1 VGTGAKAET
10 ATVRRATPHRL
21 LCYVKKGLRLRRYLQ
36 RPGDG
41 RRFPQIPALAMLWAM
56 LLGQILRASSFHALE
71 SLVRSGRRR
80 SLGITHRF
88 GNDALSY
95 FSERLD
101 PALTRQ
107 AAIQIVRQAKRNKAF
122 QDTTFIG
129 LALDG
134 TTAGRSQQ
142 KQCDLCRPWRHRGSE
157 QIAGYRHHLVM
168 LSIVGTGLSLP
179 LDVEPY
185 AAGDSEYAAGQRLL
199 QRAIPQLGPRF
210 ADYLVVDSEYA
221 TAPFLHAC
229 DHLGLPLVA
238 RLKGNLPEL
247 SQAAQKR
254 FSHQLPTLSLRF
266 ARDRVQVWDASDFDP
281 WENLHWPTVRVLYYR
296 QHKPNGT
303 VIEASW
309 LTNLSP
315 QRVSAR
321 SLFRMAKSRW
331 EIENQGFNE
340 AKNQHQLEHIC
351 HHHGNS
357 ILIMWLLNALALTI
371 ERLYRLRY
379 LHRGSYPRLSAIEF
393 CRLLWLNLA
402 RSVSPDSS

>member
-1 VGTGAKAET
+1 M
-10 ATVRRATPHRL
+10 RRPTPHRL
-21 LCYVKKGLRLRRYLQ
+21 LRYVRKGLRLRRYLEQ
-36 RPGDG
+36 PGDG
-41 RRFPQIPALAMLWAM
+41 RRFPQIPAAAMLWTV

-80 SLGITHRF
+80 SLGITHKF
-88 GNDALSY
+88 GDDALSY

-101 PALTRQ
+101 PEPTRR

-122 QDTTFIG
+122 QDSTFIG

-134 TTAGRSQQ
+134 TTAGRSEE
-142 KQCDLCRPWRHRGSE
+142 KQCHLCRPWRHAGSE
-157 QIAGYRHHLVM
+157 QMAGYRHHLVM
-168 LSIVGTGLSLP
+168 LSVVGTGLSLP
-179 LDVEPY
+179 IDVEPY
-185 AAGDSEYAAGQRLL
+185 GPGDSEYAAAQRLL
-199 QRAIPQLGPRF
+199 RRTLPQLGPRF
-210 ADYLVVDSEYA
+210 ADYLVVDGEYA
-221 TAPFLHAC
+221 TAPFLHTC
-229 DHLGLPLVA
+229 DDLGLSVVA

-254 FSHQLPTLSLRF
+254 FSQQPYKLRF
-266 ARDRVQVWDASDFDP
+266 RVARDRVEVWDAADFDP
-281 WENLHWPTVRVLYYR
+281 WETLRWPTVRVLYYR
-296 QHKPNGT
+296 QHKPDGKL
-303 VIEASW
+303 IEAYW

-315 QRVSAR
+315 ERVSTR

-331 EIENQGFNE
+331 EIENQGFNA
-340 AKNQHQLEHIC
+340 AKSQHQLEHIC

-379 LHRGSYPRLSAIEF
+379 LHRGSYPRLSAIEL

-402 RSVSPDSS
+402 RSFASDTS

>member
-1 VGTGAKAET
+1 M
-10 ATVRRATPHRL
+10 RRPTPHRL
-21 LCYVKKGLRLRRYLQ
+21 LRYVRKGLRLRRYLQ
-36 RPGDG
+36 GPGDG
-41 RRFPQIPALAMLWAM
+41 RCFPQIPAAALLWTM
-56 LLGQILRASSFHALE
+56 LLGQILRAASFHALE

-80 SLGITHRF
+80 SLGVTHQF

-95 FSERLD
+95 FTERLD
-101 PALTRQ
+101 PAPTRR
-107 AAIQIVRQAKRNKAF
+107 AALQIVRQAKRNKAF
-122 QDTTFIG
+122 QNTTFIG

-142 KQCDLCRPWRHRGSE
+142 KQCDLCRPWRRAGSE

-168 LSIVGTGLSLP
+168 LSVVGTGLSLP
-179 LDVEPY
+179 IDVEPY
-185 AAGDSEYAAGQRLL
+185 GPKDSEYAAGQRLL
-199 QRAIPQLGPRF
+199 RRTIPQLGPRF

-229 DHLGLPLVA
+229 DDLGLPVVA

-247 SQAAQKR
+247 SHAAQKR
-254 FSHQLPTLSLRF
+254 FSQQAPKLRFRF
-266 ARDRVQVWDASDFDP
+266 ARDRVEVWDASDFDP
-281 WENLHWPTVRVLYYR
+281 WENLRWPTVRVLYYR
-296 QHKPNGT
+296 QRKPDGT

-315 QRVSAR
+315 DQVSAH

-331 EIENQGFNE
+331 EIENQGFNA
-340 AKNQHQLEHIC
+340 AKSQHQLEHIC

-379 LHRGSYPRLSAIEF
+379 LHRGSYPRLSAIEL

-402 RSVSPDSS
+402 KSVSSDTS